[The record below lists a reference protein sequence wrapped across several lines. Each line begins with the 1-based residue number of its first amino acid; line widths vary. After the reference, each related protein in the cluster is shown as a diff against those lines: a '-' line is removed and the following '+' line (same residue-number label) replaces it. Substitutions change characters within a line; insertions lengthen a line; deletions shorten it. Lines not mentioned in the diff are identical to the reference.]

1 MMWFK
6 QGMFWMYGVVYL
18 CAKCVVN
25 ISGSMMQFYLVY
37 VLKVTDVENAD
48 DDKKTSIELA
58 VYPCFMFITAIIVS
72 T

>member
-1 MMWFK
+1 MYWFT
-6 QGMFWMYGVVYL
+6 QSMFYLYGVVYL

-37 VLKVTDVENAD
+37 VLKVTDAQND

-58 VYPCFMFITAIIVS
+58 IYPCFMFFTAIIVS
-72 T
+72 

>member
-1 MMWFK
+1 M
-6 QGMFWMYGVVYL
+6 